1 MVIIQLG
8 MRKDF
13 NMKIDINENFKWF
26 LESLLNEGFDGFFI
40 DDMYGAIFTKNSK
53 VTSIDTANFIT
64 SNFYKACSDLEENIE
79 YSIKDFIE
87 GKLDDKNFK
96 FGDKV
101 IIRLNC
107 EEFNGIF
114 IRKSNK
120 NNVVATEESKG
131 LLLIS
136 NKNIRKA
143 D

>member
-1 MVIIQLG
+1 
-8 MRKDF
+8 
-13 NMKIDINENFKWF
+13 MKIDINENFKWF

-101 IIRLNC
+101 IINLNG
-107 EEFNGIF
+107 EELNGIF
-114 IRKSNK
+114 FRKSNK
-120 NNVVATEESKG
+120 GGIVIVKESNNP
-131 LLLIS
+131 LLIS

-143 D
+143 E